1 MLNQMLEVVLSGEH
15 YVYTKYG
22 CVPMDTMTWE
32 HGVYVSS
39 MKSAVIGC
47 AKVTLTF
54 SIEDVES
61 VIMRDSGYYE
71 VHLK

>member
-1 MLNQMLEVVLSGEH
+1 MLNQMLEVALSGEH

-39 MKSAVIGC
+39 MKSAV
-47 AKVTLTF
+47 KVTLTF